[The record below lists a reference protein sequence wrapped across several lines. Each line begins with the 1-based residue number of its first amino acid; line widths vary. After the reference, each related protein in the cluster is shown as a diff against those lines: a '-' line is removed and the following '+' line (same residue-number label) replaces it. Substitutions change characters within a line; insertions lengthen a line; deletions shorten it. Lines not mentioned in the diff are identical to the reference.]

1 MRLVRFVVTKCRW
14 PVTLRCA
21 ACTFCLHLNDSI
33 HACSFQGSEG
43 PGLSLRLFNI
53 HLSDPLG
60 SVDWGAASQQAS
72 KLVTLF
78 FVVSFGSSLDI
89 SAIQADLP
97 VPIDYNAELQ
107 TVGANS

>member
-1 MRLVRFVVTKCRW
+1 MFACQ
-14 PVTLRCA
+14 LR
-21 ACTFCLHLNDSI
+21 
-33 HACSFQGSEG
+33 
-43 PGLSLRLFNI
+43 RLFNI

-60 SVDWGAASQQAS
+60 SVDWGAASQQVG

-107 TVGANS
+107 TVGANVACGQTSCFLSLLEGIILLSRGKLLYCSVACIGSEVSEA